1 MELFFVKLRF
11 AGLSVTSAGLSV
23 QEAVT
28 EKNLNTI
35 LNKRV
40 LARQIP
46 VQSKGNQKNFCKR

>member
-1 MELFFVKLRF
+1 MHIGHF
-11 AGLSVTSAGLSV
+11 

-46 VQSKGNQKNFCKR
+46 VIAQVPA